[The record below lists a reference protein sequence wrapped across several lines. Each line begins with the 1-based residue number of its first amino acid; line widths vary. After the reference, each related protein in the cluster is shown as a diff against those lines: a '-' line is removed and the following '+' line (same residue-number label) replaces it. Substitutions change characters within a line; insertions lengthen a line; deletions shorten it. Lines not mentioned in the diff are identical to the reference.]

1 MKGKA
6 MSPARNPATGVR
18 GTSHQGEM
26 PSRQGGFSLIEVLVA
41 VSLLAVAF
49 LALARMQT
57 HAAHSNVF
65 GNQLTEATILAQDR
79 IEALRSL
86 NDQYLAVMGKPQAT
100 WTTEDQNIVNA
111 YDNQLADTQDNW
123 KIDHDSDGNLD
134 NFDWAGFP
142 PDHVDPNNP
151 IDVKGLP
158 ATVGG
163 YTRTWSVVDNV
174 PVAKAK
180 TIHVRVT
187 WASGRQ
193 VTLTTVISQ

>member
-1 MKGKA
+1 MRRKGYRGQIP
-6 MSPARNPATGVR
+6 SP
-18 GTSHQGEM
+18 
-26 PSRQGGFSLIEVLVA
+26 QGGFSLVEVLVA
-41 VSLLAVAF
+41 VILLAVAF

-86 NDQYLAVMGKPQAT
+86 NDQHLAVLGKPQAT
-100 WTTEDQNIVNA
+100 WTTDDQNIVTA
-111 YDNQLADTQDNW
+111 YENQLTDSEDNW
-123 KIDHDSDGNLD
+123 DAAAKAFNWL
-134 NFDWAGFP
+134 AP
-142 PDHVDPNNP
+142 LDHVDPNNP
-151 IDVKGLP
+151 IDVKG
-158 ATVGG
+158 ATATTGG
-163 YTRTWSVVDNV
+163 YTRVWNVVDNV

-193 VTLTTVISQ
+193 VTLTSVISQ

>member
-6 MSPARNPATGVR
+6 MSLSRNPAPNVR
-18 GTSHQGEM
+18 RTTRRGQM
-26 PSRQGGFSLIEVLVA
+26 PSPQGGFSLLEVLVA
-41 VSLLAVAF
+41 VILLAVAF
-49 LALARMQT
+49 LALAKMQT
-57 HAAHSNVF
+57 NAAHSNVF
-65 GNQLTEATILAQDR
+65 GNQLTEATILAQDK

-86 NDQYLAVMGKPQAT
+86 NDQYLAVFGKPQAT
-100 WTTEDQNIVNA
+100 WTTDDQNIVTA
-111 YDNQLADTQDNW
+111 YNNQLADTQDNW
-123 KIDHDSDGNLD
+123 DAAAKTFN
-134 NFDWAGFP
+134 WAAP
-142 PDHVDPNNP
+142 LDHVDPNNP
-151 IDVKGLP
+151 IDVKGAT

-163 YTRTWSVVDNV
+163 YTRVWNVVDNV

>member
-1 MKGKA
+1 
-6 MSPARNPATGVR
+6 
-18 GTSHQGEM
+18 M
-26 PSRQGGFSLIEVLVA
+26 PSPQGGFSLIEVLVA
-41 VSLLAVAF
+41 VILLAVAF

-79 IEALRSL
+79 IEVLRSL
-86 NDQYLAVMGKPQAT
+86 NDQYLAVMGKPQAA
-100 WTTEDQNIVNA
+100 WTTEDQNIANA
-111 YDNQLADTQDNW
+111 YNNQLADTQDNW
-123 KIDHDSDGNLD
+123 KIDKDSDGKLD
-134 NFDWAGFP
+134 NFDWATVP

>member
-6 MSPARNPATGVR
+6 MSPVRNPATGVR
-18 GTSHQGEM
+18 RTGHQSEM
-26 PSRQGGFSLIEVLVA
+26 SSPQGGFSLLEVLVA
-41 VSLLAVAF
+41 VVLLAVAF

-65 GNQLTEATILAQDR
+65 GNQLTEATILAQDK
-79 IEALRSL
+79 IEVLRYL
-86 NDQYLAVMGKPQAT
+86 NEQYLTVMSKPQAT
-100 WTTEDQNIVNA
+100 WTTEDQDVVDA
-111 YDNQLADTQDNW
+111 YANQLADTQDNW
-123 KIDHDSDGNLD
+123 TGDLDSDGNPDSFNWSTALLD
-134 NFDWAGFP
+134 HADA
-142 PDHVDPNNP
+142 NNP

-163 YTRTWSVVDNV
+163 YTRVWNVVDNV

-180 TIHVRVT
+180 TIHVQVT

>member
-6 MSPARNPATGVR
+6 MSLSRNPAPGVR
-18 GTSHQGEM
+18 RKGYRGRM
-26 PSRQGGFSLIEVLVA
+26 PSCQGGFSLLEVLVA
-41 VSLLAVAF
+41 VILLAVSF

-100 WTTEDQNIVNA
+100 WTTDDQDIVTA
-111 YDNQLADTQDNW
+111 YNNQLADTQDNW
-123 KIDHDSDGNLD
+123 TIDTDSDGNPDDFNWL
-134 NFDWAGFP
+134 AP
-142 PDHVDPNNP
+142 LDHVDPNNP
-151 IDVKGLP
+151 IDVRG
-158 ATVGG
+158 ATVTTGG
-163 YTRTWSVVDNV
+163 YTRVWNVVDNV

-187 WASGRQ
+187 WASSRQ
-193 VTLTTVISQ
+193 VTLTSVISQ

>member
-1 MKGKA
+1 
-6 MSPARNPATGVR
+6 
-18 GTSHQGEM
+18 M
-26 PSRQGGFSLIEVLVA
+26 PSPQGGFSLLEVLVA
-41 VSLLAVAF
+41 VILLAVAF

-79 IEALRSL
+79 IEALRQL
-86 NDQYLAVMGKPQAT
+86 NDRYLAVMGKPQAT
-100 WTTEDQNIVNA
+100 WTSADQDIVDA
-111 YDNQLADTQDNW
+111 YDSQLADTQDNW
-123 KIDHDSDGNLD
+123 DHTAKV
-134 NFDWAGFP
+134 FDWTKP

-151 IDVKGLP
+151 IDVRGQP

-163 YTRTWSVVDNV
+163 YTRVSSVVDNV

>member
-6 MSPARNPATGVR
+6 MSPSLNPAPGVR
-18 GTSHQGEM
+18 RKGYRKGM
-26 PSRQGGFSLIEVLVA
+26 PSCQGGFSLLEVLVA
-41 VSLLAVAF
+41 VILLAVAF

-65 GNQLTEATILAQDR
+65 GNQLTEAAILAQDR

-100 WTTEDQNIVNA
+100 WTTDDQGVVTA
-111 YDNQLADTQDNW
+111 YNNQLADTQDNW
-123 KIDHDSDGNLD
+123 TIDTDSDGNPD
-134 NFDWAGFP
+134 GFNWLGAL
-142 PDHVDPNNP
+142 DHVDPNNP
-151 IDVKGLP
+151 IDVRG
-158 ATVGG
+158 ATVTTGG
-163 YTRTWSVVDNV
+163 YTRVWNVVDNV

-193 VTLTTVISQ
+193 VTLTSVISQ

>member
-1 MKGKA
+1 MKGKV
-6 MSPARNPATGVR
+6 MNPSRNPAPSVR
-18 GTSHQGEM
+18 KKGCRGQM
-26 PSRQGGFSLIEVLVA
+26 PSPEGGFSLLEVLVA
-41 VSLLAVAF
+41 VILLAVAF

-100 WTTEDQNIVNA
+100 WTTEDQDIVTA
-111 YDNQLADTQDNW
+111 YGNQLTDSADNW
-123 KIDHDSDGNLD
+123 DATAKA
-134 NFDWAGFP
+134 FKWAAP
-142 PDHVDPNNP
+142 LDHVDPNNP
-151 IDVKGLP
+151 IDVKG
-158 ATVGG
+158 ATVTTGG
-163 YTRTWSVVDNV
+163 YTRVWNVVDNV
-174 PVAKAK
+174 PVVKAK

-193 VTLTTVISQ
+193 VTLTSVISQ

>member
-6 MSPARNPATGVR
+6 MSPSRNPAAGVR
-18 GTSHQGEM
+18 SKGYRGQM
-26 PSRQGGFSLIEVLVA
+26 PSPQGGFSLLEVLVA
-41 VSLLAVAF
+41 VILLAVAF

-86 NDQYLAVMGKPQAT
+86 NDQYLAVLGKPQAT
-100 WTTEDQNIVNA
+100 WTTDDQNIVTA
-111 YDNQLADTQDNW
+111 YENQLTDSEDNW
-123 KIDHDSDGNLD
+123 DAAAKAFNWL
-134 NFDWAGFP
+134 AP
-142 PDHVDPNNP
+142 LDHVDPNNP
-151 IDVKGLP
+151 IDVKG
-158 ATVGG
+158 ATATTGG
-163 YTRTWSVVDNV
+163 YTRVWNVVDNV

-193 VTLTTVISQ
+193 VTLTSVISQ

>member
-1 MKGKA
+1 MKGKV
-6 MSPARNPATGVR
+6 MNPSRNPAPSVR
-18 GTSHQGEM
+18 KKGCRGQM
-26 PSRQGGFSLIEVLVA
+26 PSPEGGFSLLEVLVA
-41 VSLLAVAF
+41 VILLAVAF

-100 WTTEDQNIVNA
+100 WMTEDQDIVTA
-111 YDNQLADTQDNW
+111 YGNQLTDSADNW
-123 KIDHDSDGNLD
+123 DATAKAFN
-134 NFDWAGFP
+134 WAAP
-142 PDHVDPNNP
+142 LDHVDPNNP
-151 IDVKGLP
+151 IDVKG
-158 ATVGG
+158 ATVTTGG
-163 YTRTWSVVDNV
+163 YTRVWNVVDNV
-174 PVAKAK
+174 PVVKAK

-193 VTLTTVISQ
+193 VTLTSVISQ